1 MLLPKSR
8 KLWGWAAYYWGNH
21 AYTTSI
27 ITVFFPI
34 FFREYWDHGAS
45 ITLTTFRLGLAN
57 SIASLVVA
65 LSAPVLGAIA
75 DSGGHKKRFL
85 ITTAFLGAVMVLAL
99 HFVQRGEWQWAW
111 LFYVIASIC
120 YWWGNVF
127 GDSML
132 VSVAP
137 PGKLDMTS
145 AIGYFAGYL
154 GGGLFLIVG
163 VVLSLKPQWFG
174 LDNAAAAVKVILILT
189 SIWWVAFSLPLLFW
203 VPEPHKPAKK
213 QSLWPT
219 AKAGVAQLAETFRHV
234 RAYKPVF
241 MFLIAYWVYIDGVNT
256 IIQMA
261 VDYGQAIGFTTTNLI
276 LAVLLVQFV
285 GVPAAL
291 LFGRLG
297 ERIGPKIMIF
307 IGLAVYVCVTV
318 FAAFMHKSPGA
329 TEFAMSIGLNRG
341 IAELLGAWEFF
352 LLAIMV
358 GLVQGGVQL
367 LSRSYYAR
375 LVPVERAGEFF
386 GFYNM
391 LGEFAAIIGPF
402 LIGIVSYLSGDP
414 RISILSVILLFAVG
428 AVLLALVDGRAGQ
441 GMPGLPAEL
450 GTGRPRT

>member
-1 MLLPKSR
+1 MPLLGNR
-8 KLWGWAAYYWGNH
+8 KLWGWASYYWGNH

-34 FFREYWDHGAS
+34 FFQKYWDHGS
-45 ITLTTFRLGLAN
+45 SVTVNTFRLGLAN

-75 DSGGHKKRFL
+75 DRGGHKKRFL
-85 ITTAFLGAVMVLAL
+85 VTSAFLGAVMMLAL
-99 HFVQRGEWQWAW
+99 HFVDLGQWQWAW
-111 LFYVIASIC
+111 LFYVIASMC

-132 VSVAP
+132 VSVAE

-163 VVLSLKPQWFG
+163 VALSLKPQWFG
-174 LDNAAAAVKVILILT
+174 LTDATAAVKLILILT
-189 SIWWVAFSLPLLFW
+189 AIWWVVFSLPLLFW
-203 VPEPHKPAKK
+203 VPEPHKPQQK
-213 QSLWPT
+213 QSLMST
-219 AKAGVAQLAETFRHV
+219 AKAGVLQLAETFRHV
-234 RAYKPVF
+234 RAYKPVL

-261 VDYGQAIGFTTTNLI
+261 VDYGKAIGFSTTDLI
-276 LAVLLVQFV
+276 LAVLMVQFI

-297 ERIGPKIMIF
+297 ERIGPKIAIF

-318 FAAFMHKSPGA
+318 FAAFMRHS
-329 TEFAMSIGLNRG
+329 
-341 IAELLGAWEFF
+341 WQFF
-352 LLAIMV
+352 VLAALV

-375 LVPVERAGEFF
+375 LVPPERAGEFF

-391 LGEFAAIIGPF
+391 LGEFAAIVGPF
-402 LIGIVSYLSGDP
+402 LIGLVSYLSGSP
-414 RISILSVILLFAVG
+414 RLSILSVILLFAVG
-428 AVLLALVDGRAGQ
+428 AVLLARVDGRPAGTAA
-441 GMPGLPAEL
+441 PVPPA
-450 GTGRPRT
+450 PY